1 MPKVYYIII
10 AGVLLLFAAGCV
22 SGVPVIDLTQYGR
35 VGFIDVSSSAE
46 GEIAR
51 LASQQLIEK
60 ILEIDRDKITVI
72 ELGSEEG
79 ILRALGR
86 ERIDPETIQMIG
98 KKDNVG
104 IIVSSHLNIS
114 EVRPHLDIS
123 AITESFGVKADV
135 DASLIVKLFE
145 TEGGGTL
152 WTDSAEDTE
161 SVASVSIGSGG
172 LFHFD
177 AGTPEKAYGNLIR
190 NLIRKISRDFMSG

>member
-1 MPKVYYIII
+1 MPKVYYIIM

-22 SGVPVIDLTQYGR
+22 SGVPVVDLTEYGR

>member
-60 ILEIDRDKITVI
+60 ILEIDRDEITVI